1 MKKTVHDGEFGPSDG
16 SFLSVCIFIFDELVK
31 NNNHDVGYKFTP
43 SACDH
48 PFVGKINKKKA
59 YEAYRSLYATSE
71 TYKYISATYQHHINK
86 IYASVIIEMVRSYM
100 FFWGFFRHF
109 SDIFTNRFW
118 RQTAVSAYRRV
129 QESFQCFSDF
139 Y

>member
-71 TYKYISATYQHHINK
+71 TYKYISAIYQHNGSK
-86 IYASVIIEMVRSYM
+86 LYVFLGV
-100 FFWGFFRHF
+100 FPTFFRHF
-109 SDIFTNRFW
+109 YQPFLAPDS
-118 RQTAVSAYRRV
+118 
-129 QESFQCFSDF
+129 CFSLPTGPGIF
-139 Y
+139 SVFL